1 MRRAA
6 PALVALLLL
15 CATAPASAIYKCES
29 DAGTS
34 YSDRPCPDGQR
45 LAIETTAAS
54 TGDDSDNSDG
64 KRRLAHEKT
73 ELKQLQAARRK
84 QEAAARKQQ
93 QQARKAY
100 EAKRK
105 KCATLALRLKWARE
119 DGADAGLKKA
129 ASARRKARRAE
140 QAYQAACG

>member
-6 PALVALLLL
+6 SALVALLLL
-15 CATAPASAIYKCES
+15 FATAPASAIYKCES
-29 DAGTS
+29 NAGTS
-34 YSDRPCPDGQR
+34 YSDLPCPGGQR
-45 LAIETTAAS
+45 LTIDAAAAS
-54 TGDDSDNSDG
+54 ADDNSDNSDG
-64 KRRLAHEKT
+64 KRRLAREKA
-73 ELKQLQAARRK
+73 ELKQLQATRHK

-93 QQARKAY
+93 QKARKAY

-119 DGADAGLKKA
+119 DAADAGLKKA
-129 ASARRKARRAE
+129 AGARRKARRAE